1 MVKKIITV
9 FLALSLVGCACD
21 PVIKYVYVPPKEP
34 PVIARPALETDNIK
48 PEDDDG
54 TVIQLHR
61 ITIKTLQKWGLELE
75 AALDAYRIKKEVK

>member
-1 MVKKIITV
+1 MVKKIICIV
-9 FLALSLVGCACD
+9 WAIALVGCACD
-21 PVIKYVYVPPKEP
+21 QIYVKVPPKEP
-34 PVIARPALETDNIK
+34 PVIERPALDTDNIK
-48 PEDDDG
+48 PDDDDG

>member
-1 MVKKIITV
+1 MVKKIICIVWTI
-9 FLALSLVGCACD
+9 ALVGCACD
-21 PVIKYVYVPPKEP
+21 PIYVKVPPKEP
-34 PVIARPALETDNIK
+34 PVIERPALATDNIK
-48 PEDDDG
+48 PDDDDG